1 MCSYYKVKGLFILL
15 VLLLVSLKE
24 RYISCDHTE
33 KEMEAERHW
42 LQRDLLLELD

>member
-1 MCSYYKVKGLFILL
+1 MCLYYKVKGSFILL

-24 RYISCDHTE
+24 GYPVIHTE
-33 KEMEAERHW
+33 EETEAERQW